1 MSDLQ
6 GIAFT
11 VSGKV
16 QGVWFRSATEK
27 QAKKLGLTG
36 WVQNCDNGEVE
47 GHAFGSEEQLKAF
60 ETWLHKGPPLA
71 KVTSVVTDNISVEE
85 YSDFCVRKECF

>member
-6 GIAFT
+6 GIKFT

-16 QGVWFRSATEK
+16 QGVWFRSSTEK
-27 QAKKLGLTG
+27 KAKKLGLTG
-36 WVQNCDNGEVE
+36 WVQNCENGEVE
-47 GHAFGSEEQLKAF
+47 GQAFGSEKKLKAF

-71 KVTSVVTDNISVEE
+71 KVTSVVTEAIPVEQ
-85 YSDFCVRKECF
+85 YSDFCVR